1 MVAPARSLTS
11 PRPSRPARLGGAA
24 LTLAGRRSTRRSSL
38 KASRAFPDAALLEEA
53 GLTESPSEP
62 SAAPEHL
69 YEQLAQELAAL
80 TAKGALRPGDRLPS
94 VRTLSEQRSVSV
106 STVLQAYLLLE
117 SRGVIEKRPQS
128 GHYVRATRAAQA
140 PEPRLPRC
148 STQPCR
154 VTVSDLVAR
163 VYGAARDP
171 NMLLLSGG
179 YLGHSLM
186 PVDRLNRSMAAVSRI
201 SGGAGLSYDPPP
213 GLPALRR
220 QIARRAAECGVALA
234 ADDVVTT
241 FGTMEALHLCLRA
254 VARSGDAIIVE
265 SPCYYGVLQLIESL
279 GMRAIE
285 VPAHAQSGIDLSL
298 LDEALRQQQC
308 VKACLLVPN
317 FSNPAGALMPDEA
330 KQELVQMLARRDIPL
345 IEDDIYGDLRFE
357 GARPR
362 PARAFD
368 KKGLVMLCSSFSKT
382 LAAGYRVGY
391 TAPGR
396 FRDVVERLK
405 FAQSISTATLPQMAI
420 ADFLENG
427 GYERHLTRLRRALAD
442 QTARVSEAIVQH
454 FPRGTRISRPRGGF
468 FVWVEMPHGKSA
480 VELFERGLKQGVA
493 VAPGPIFAAKPR
505 FATCVRISCALPWS
519 EAMASGIAT
528 LGNIASE
535 L

>member
-1 MVAPARSLTS
+1 MVAPSRSL
-11 PRPSRPARLGGAA
+11 AA
-24 LTLAGRRSTRRSSL
+24 GSAVTLAGRRS
-38 KASRAFPDAALLEEA
+38 SRKVAPSFPEPARLEEPS
-53 GLTESPSEP
+53 LTEVAAEAA
-62 SAAPEHL
+62 AAPEHL

-140 PEPRLPRC
+140 PEPRAPRC
-148 STQPCR
+148 SVQPCR

-171 NMLLLSGG
+171 KLLLLSGG

-186 PVDRLNRSMAAVSRI
+186 PVERLNRSMAAVSRI
-201 SGGAGLSYDPPP
+201 SGGAGLSYDIPP

-220 QIARRAAECGVALA
+220 QIARRAAECGVALS

-254 VARSGDAIIVE
+254 VAKAGDAIIVE
-265 SPCYYGVLQLIESL
+265 SPAYYGVLQLIDSL

-285 VPAHAQSGIDLSL
+285 VPAHAQSGIDLGL
-298 LDEALRQQQC
+298 LDEALRQQC

-368 KKGLVMLCSSFSKT
+368 KKGMVMLCSSFSKT
-382 LAAGYRVGY
+382 LSAGYRVGY
-391 TAPGR
+391 VAPGR
-396 FRDVVERLK
+396 WRDTVERLK
-405 FAQSISTATLPQMAI
+405 FAQTIATATLPQMAI

-427 GYERHLTRLRRALAD
+427 GYERHLTRLRRSLAD
-442 QTARVSEAIVQH
+442 QMMRVSEAVVDH

-468 FVWVEMPHGKSA
+468 FLWVEMPQGKSS
-480 VELFERGLKQGVA
+480 VELFERGLKQGIA

-505 FATCVRISCALPWS
+505 FATCVRISCAQPWT
-519 EAMASGIAT
+519 ETVASGIAT
-528 LGNIASE
+528 LGKLAHE

>member
-1 MVAPARSLTS
+1 MVAT
-11 PRPSRPARLGGAA
+11 
-24 LTLAGRRSTRRSSL
+24 RSSL
-38 KASRAFPDAALLEEA
+38 SSVTPGLVPRRTRRAARSAQSAQSFPPPELSPTSVA
-53 GLTESPSEP
+53 GPQQGEV
-62 SAAPEHL
+62 APEHL

-128 GHYVRATRAAQA
+128 GHYVRAVKAAQA
-140 PEPRLPRC
+140 PEPRSPRC
-148 STQPCR
+148 SKEPCR

-163 VYGAARDP
+163 VYGVARDP
-171 NMLLLSGG
+171 RVLLLSGG

-186 PVDRLNRSMAAVSRI
+186 PVERLNRSMAAVSRI
-201 SGGAGLSYDPPP
+201 TGGAGLSYDPPP

-220 QIARRAAECGVALA
+220 QIARRAAESGVALA

-241 FGTMEALHLCLRA
+241 FGAMEALHLCLRA
-254 VARSGDAIIVE
+254 VAKAGDAIVVE
-265 SPCYYGVLQLIESL
+265 SPAYYGVLQLIESL

-285 VPAHAQSGIDLSL
+285 VPAHAQSGIDLAL
-298 LDEALRQQQC
+298 LDEALRQQC
-308 VKACLLVPN
+308 VKACLLVTN

-396 FRDVVERLK
+396 FRDEVERLK
-405 FAQSISTATLPQMAI
+405 FAQTISTATLPQMAI

-442 QTARVSEAIVQH
+442 QMARVSEAICEH
-454 FPRGTRISRPRGGF
+454 FPKGTRISRPRGGF
-468 FVWVEMPHGKSA
+468 FVWVEMPPGKSA

-519 EAMASGIAT
+519 ETVAAGIKT
-528 LGNIASE
+528 LGQLACE